1 METDVRQGYYTWQE
15 VCEDP
20 RLRDLPF
27 KIELNAYGQIV
38 MSPVRVKHGAYQTE
52 ISFLLRQALA
62 NGQTGVET
70 AIQTGEG
77 TRVAD
82 VTWFSPAR
90 WRLAEDAF
98 DAPIA
103 PEICV
108 EVLSPGNTSAEMA
121 EKRRLYV
128 EAGAEEVWLCGI
140 DGRMQ
145 FFTALGEGAASPR
158 APTFPNRIVL

>member
-1 METDVRQGYYTWQE
+1 METAIKQGYYTWQE

-38 MSPVRVKHGAYQTE
+38 MSPVRVKQGAYQTE
-52 ISFLLRQALA
+52 ISFLLRQALPD
-62 NGQTGVET
+62 GQTGVET
-70 AIQTGEG
+70 AIQTSDG

-82 VTWFSPAR
+82 VTWFSLGR
-90 WRLAEDAF
+90 WEIAAEAF
-98 DAPIA
+98 DAPVA

-108 EVLSPGNTSAEMA
+108 EVLSPGNTSAEMS
-121 EKRRLYV
+121 EKRRLYF

-145 FFTALGEGAASPR
+145 FFAASGEVAASLRVPD
-158 APTFPNRIVL
+158 FPERIEL